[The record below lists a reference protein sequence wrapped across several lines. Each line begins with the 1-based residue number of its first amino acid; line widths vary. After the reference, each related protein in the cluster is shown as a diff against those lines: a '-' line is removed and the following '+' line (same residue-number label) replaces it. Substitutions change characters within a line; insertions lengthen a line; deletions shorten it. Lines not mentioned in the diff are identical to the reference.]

1 MCFFVYNRE
10 KDKKKMSR
18 KSSKLNEISEM
29 FNKIEID
36 FKKLNNEG
44 IKDVIDIIKKQNDT
58 RYTPNVKHKMEDIIL
73 ITLFAVLA
81 KCNEWTEIESFAK
94 KKEKWLR
101 KYLELPNGIPSHDT
115 IQRVI
120 SILDSQ
126 SLYTDTINYLIEKI
140 DLITSKAKE
149 KDILSMDG
157 KTSNGSKRGTGI
169 NEKEKVVNTMS
180 VYSNNY
186 GMSLIQDY
194 IEEKSNE
201 IPMGPK
207 LLEKLNLKD
216 CVVTADALNTQ
227 VDTIKAILKGKADYV
242 LPVKENQK
250 LTYEEIKEY
259 FGDKEFL
266 EKVRKENYKQTKEK
280 AHNGI
285 VTREYYLTNNIKWM
299 NKKEKWTGLK
309 SIGLARNIIE
319 RNDKTVIEDRYYI
332 VSFEGNIE
340 LFSKSV
346 RSEWGVE
353 NNLHAPLDIVFKED
367 ANKTLEKNGAKNLGI
382 IRRIALAILKFVQTY
397 YKKSL
402 NLIRTDLS
410 FDFEN
415 EIENIFKLLD
425 VESLRQLKNA

>member
-1 MCFFVYNRE
+1 
-10 KDKKKMSR
+10 MSK
-18 KSSKLNEISEM
+18 KSSKLMEISEM
-29 FNKIEID
+29 FDKININFEE
-36 FKKLNNEG
+36 LNNNG
-44 IKDVIDIIKKQNDT
+44 INDIITIIKKQEDT
-58 RYTPNVKHKMEDIIL
+58 RYQPNVKHKIEDIIL

-94 KKEKWLR
+94 KKEKWL
-101 KYLELPNGIPSHDT
+101 KQYLELPNGIPSHDT

-120 SILDSQ
+120 SILNPNT
-126 SLYTDTINYLIEKI
+126 LYSDTINYLINKI
-140 DLITSKAKE
+140 NQITTSKT

-157 KTSNGSKRGTGI
+157 KTSNGSNRSNGI
-169 NEKEKVVNTMS
+169 NKGEDIVNTMS

-186 GMSLIQDY
+186 GISLIQDY
-194 IEEKSNE
+194 ITEKSNE

-207 LLEKLNLKD
+207 LLEKLKLEG

-227 VDTIKAILKGKADYV
+227 VETIKAILKGKADYV
-242 LPVKENQK
+242 LPVKENQL
-250 LTYEEIKEY
+250 LTYTEIKGY
-259 FGDKEFL
+259 FEDNRIYEEVK
-266 EKVRKENYKQTKEK
+266 KQNYKKTISKE
-280 AHNGI
+280 HNGLI
-285 VTREYYLTNNIKWM
+285 TREYCMTEDIKWM
-299 NKKEKWTGLK
+299 EKKKKWPGLK
-309 SIGLARNIIE
+309 SIGLARNTIE
-319 RNDKTVIEDRYYI
+319 RDGKKVIENRYYI
-332 VSFEGNIE
+332 ISFTNDIE

-346 RSEWGVE
+346 RSEWNIE

-367 ANKTLEKNGAKNLGI
+367 SNKTLEKNGAKNLGI

-425 VESLRQLKNA
+425 TETLNTLKNT

>member
-1 MCFFVYNRE
+1 
-10 KDKKKMSR
+10 MSK
-18 KSSKLNEISEM
+18 KSSKLEEISKM
-29 FNKIEID
+29 FSEINVE
-36 FKKLNNEG
+36 FNELNNEG
-44 IKDVIDIIKKQNDT
+44 IHDMITIVKKQNDT
-58 RYTPNVKHKMEDIIL
+58 RYAPNVRHKMEDIIL
-73 ITLFAVLA
+73 ITLLGILA
-81 KCNEWTEIESFAK
+81 KCNEWKEIESFAK

-101 KYLELPNGIPSHDT
+101 QYLELPNGIPSHDT

-120 SILDSQ
+120 SLLEPQ
-126 SLYTDTINYLIEKI
+126 SLYRDTINYLIAKI
-140 DLITSKAKE
+140 DLITTKSKE

-157 KTSNGSKRGTGI
+157 KTSNGSKRSTGI
-169 NEKEKVVNTMS
+169 NESENVVNTMS
-180 VYSNNY
+180 VYSSNY
-186 GMSLIQDY
+186 GISLIQDY
-194 IEEKSNE
+194 IGEKSNE
-201 IPMGPK
+201 IPMGSK

-227 VDTIKAILKGKADYV
+227 VDTIKAILKGKAEYV

-259 FGDKEFL
+259 FGDKELL
-266 EKVRKENYKQTKEK
+266 EKAKKENYKQTIEKE
-280 AHNGI
+280 HNGI
-285 VTREYYLTNNIKWM
+285 VTREYYLTNDIKWM
-299 NKKEKWTGLK
+299 NKKEKWPGLK
-309 SIGLARNIIE
+309 SIGLARNITE
-319 RNDKTVIEDRYYI
+319 RNNKTIIEDRYYI
-332 VSFEGNIE
+332 VSFESDIE

-346 RSEWGVE
+346 RGEWGVE
-353 NNLHAPLDIVFKED
+353 NNLHAPLDIIFKED

-425 VESLRQLKNA
+425 VENLKQLKNT

>member
-1 MCFFVYNRE
+1 
-10 KDKKKMSR
+10 MSK
-18 KSSKLNEISEM
+18 KSSKLKELSKMFEEINFE
-29 FNKIEID
+29 FEQ
-36 FKKLNNEG
+36 LNNEG
-44 IKDVIDIIKKQNDT
+44 IEDMITIIKKQEDT
-58 RYTPNVKHKMEDIIL
+58 RYKPNVRHKMEDIIL

-120 SILDSQ
+120 SILNPNT
-126 SLYTDTINYLIEKI
+126 LYADTINYLIEKI
-140 DLITSKAKE
+140 NEITQSKE

-157 KTSNGSKRGTGI
+157 KTSNGSTRKTGI
-169 NEKEKVVNTMS
+169 HKKDKAVNTMS
-180 VYSNNY
+180 VYSTNY
-186 GMSLIQDY
+186 GLSLIQDY
-194 IEEKSNE
+194 IDDKSNE
-201 IPMGPK
+201 IPMGPELLKK
-207 LLEKLNLKD
+207 LDLKG

-227 VDTIKAILKGKADYV
+227 VETIKAILKGKADYV

-259 FGDKEFL
+259 YDDKVLL
-266 EKVRKENYKQTKEK
+266 EQIAKENYKKVTEKE
-280 AHNGI
+280 HNGI
-285 VTREYYLTNNIKWM
+285 MIREYYMTDDISWM
-299 NKKEKWTGLK
+299 NKKEKWPGIK
-309 SIGLARNIIE
+309 SIGLAKNTMERDGKITIE
-319 RNDKTVIEDRYYI
+319 KRYYI
-332 VSFEGNIE
+332 VSFSNDIE

-346 RSEWGVE
+346 RAEWGVE

-382 IRRIALAILKFVQTY
+382 IRRIVLSILKFVQTY
-397 YKKSL
+397 YKMSL
-402 NLIRTDLS
+402 NLIRTNLA

-425 VESLRQLKNA
+425 TKSLKQLKNT

>member
-1 MCFFVYNRE
+1 MIMYNEE

-18 KSSKLNEISEM
+18 KSSKLNEMSKI
-29 FNKIEID
+29 FNEID
-36 FKKLNNEG
+36 IEFKELNNEG
-44 IKDVIDIIKKQNDT
+44 IRDMITIVKKQEDT
-58 RYTPNVKHKMEDIIL
+58 RYRPNVKHKMEDIIL

-81 KCNEWTEIESFAK
+81 KCNEWTEIESFAR

-101 KYLELPNGIPSHDT
+101 QYLELPNGIPSHDT

-120 SILDSQ
+120 SILNPQ
-126 SLYTDTINYLIEKI
+126 TLYADTINYLIQKI
-140 DLITSKAKE
+140 DSITNKTTNE

-157 KTSNGSKRGTGI
+157 KTSNGSKRNTGI
-169 NEKEKVVNTMS
+169 NQEEKVVNTMS
-180 VYSNNY
+180 VYSTSY
-186 GMSLIQDY
+186 GISLIQDY

-207 LLEKLNLKD
+207 LLEKLNLNN

-250 LTYEEIKEY
+250 STHEEIKEY
-259 FGDKEFL
+259 FEDKEFL
-266 EKVRKENYKQTKEK
+266 EVVQKENYKKLVEKE
-280 AHNGI
+280 HNGI
-285 VTREYYLTNNIKWM
+285 VTREYYLTNDINWM
-299 NKKEKWTGLK
+299 TKKEKWPGLR
-309 SIGLARNIIE
+309 SIGLARNTIE
-319 RNDKTVIEDRYYI
+319 RNNKILVEDRYYI
-332 VSFEGNIE
+332 VSFSNDIE

-367 ANKTLEKNGAKNLGI
+367 TNKTLEKNGAKNLGI

-397 YKKSL
+397 YQKSL
-402 NLIRTDLS
+402 NLIRTDLA

-415 EIENIFKLLD
+415 EIDNIFKLLD
-425 VESLRQLKNA
+425 VEGLKKLKNT

>member
-1 MCFFVYNRE
+1 
-10 KDKKKMSR
+10 MSK
-18 KSSKLNEISEM
+18 KSSKLMEISEM
-29 FNKIEID
+29 FDKININFEE
-36 FKKLNNEG
+36 LNNNG
-44 IKDVIDIIKKQNDT
+44 INDIITIIKKQEDT
-58 RYTPNVKHKMEDIIL
+58 RYQPNVKHKIEDIIL

-94 KKEKWLR
+94 KKEKWL
-101 KYLELPNGIPSHDT
+101 KQYLELPNGIPSHDT

-120 SILDSQ
+120 SILNPNT
-126 SLYTDTINYLIEKI
+126 LYSETINYLINKI
-140 DLITSKAKE
+140 NQITTSKT

-157 KTSNGSKRGTGI
+157 KTSNGSNRSNGI
-169 NEKEKVVNTMS
+169 NKGEDIVNTMS

-186 GMSLIQDY
+186 GISLIQDY
-194 IEEKSNE
+194 ITEKSNE

-207 LLEKLNLKD
+207 LLEKLKLEG

-227 VDTIKAILKGKADYV
+227 VETIKAILKGKADYV
-242 LPVKENQK
+242 LPVKENQL
-250 LTYEEIKEY
+250 LTYTEIKGY
-259 FGDKEFL
+259 FEDNRIYEEVK
-266 EKVRKENYKQTKEK
+266 KQNYKKTISKE
-280 AHNGI
+280 HNGLI
-285 VTREYYLTNNIKWM
+285 TREYCMTEDIKWM
-299 NKKEKWTGLK
+299 EKKKKWPGLK
-309 SIGLARNIIE
+309 SIGLARNTIE
-319 RNDKTVIEDRYYI
+319 RDGKKVIENRYYI
-332 VSFEGNIE
+332 ISFTNDIE

-346 RSEWGVE
+346 RSEWNIE

-367 ANKTLEKNGAKNLGI
+367 SNKTLEKNGAKNLGI

-425 VESLRQLKNA
+425 TETLNTLKNT

>member
-1 MCFFVYNRE
+1 
-10 KDKKKMSR
+10 MSK
-18 KSSKLNEISEM
+18 KSSKLMEISEM
-29 FNKIEID
+29 FDKININFEE
-36 FKKLNNEG
+36 LNNNG
-44 IKDVIDIIKKQNDT
+44 INDIITIIKKQEDT
-58 RYTPNVKHKMEDIIL
+58 RYQPNVKHKIEDIIL

-94 KKEKWLR
+94 KKEKWL
-101 KYLELPNGIPSHDT
+101 KQYLELPNGIPSHDT

-120 SILDSQ
+120 SILNPNT
-126 SLYTDTINYLIEKI
+126 LYSDTINYLINKI
-140 DLITSKAKE
+140 NQITTSKT

-157 KTSNGSKRGTGI
+157 KTSNGSNRSNGI
-169 NEKEKVVNTMS
+169 NKGEDIVNTMS

-186 GMSLIQDY
+186 GISLIQDY
-194 IEEKSNE
+194 ITEKSNE

-207 LLEKLNLKD
+207 LLEKLKLEG

-227 VDTIKAILKGKADYV
+227 VETIKAILKGKADYV
-242 LPVKENQK
+242 LPVKENQL
-250 LTYEEIKEY
+250 LTYTEIKGY
-259 FGDKEFL
+259 FEDNRIYEEVK
-266 EKVRKENYKQTKEK
+266 KQNYKKTISKE
-280 AHNGI
+280 HNGLI
-285 VTREYYLTNNIKWM
+285 TREYCMTEDIKWM
-299 NKKEKWTGLK
+299 EKKQKWPGLK
-309 SIGLARNIIE
+309 SIGLARNTIE
-319 RNDKTVIEDRYYI
+319 RDGKKVIENRYYI
-332 VSFEGNIE
+332 ISFTNDIE

-346 RSEWGVE
+346 RSEWNIE

-367 ANKTLEKNGAKNLGI
+367 SNKTLEKNGAKNLGI

-425 VESLRQLKNA
+425 TETLNTLKNT

>member
-1 MCFFVYNRE
+1 
-10 KDKKKMSR
+10 MSK
-18 KSSKLNEISEM
+18 KSSKLNEISKM
-29 FNKIEID
+29 FSEINIKFD
-36 FKKLNNEG
+36 ELSNEG
-44 IKDVIDIIKKQNDT
+44 IRDMIAIVKKQNDT
-58 RYTPNVKHKMEDIIL
+58 RYAPNVKHKMEDIIL
-73 ITLFAVLA
+73 ITLFAILA
-81 KCNEWTEIESFAK
+81 KCNEWAEIETFAK

-101 KYLELPNGIPSHDT
+101 QYLELPNGIPSHDT

-120 SILDSQ
+120 SILDPQ
-126 SLYTDTINYLIEKI
+126 SLYADTINYLIKKI
-140 DLITSKAKE
+140 DLITTKTKE

-157 KTSNGSKRGTGI
+157 KTSNGSKRNTGI
-169 NEKEKVVNTMS
+169 NEKENVVNTMS
-180 VYSNNY
+180 VYSTKY
-186 GMSLIQDY
+186 GISLVQDY

-207 LLEKLNLKD
+207 LLGKLNLKD

-250 LTYEEIKEY
+250 ITYEEIKEY
-259 FGDKEFL
+259 FEDKEFL
-266 EKVRKENYKQTKEK
+266 EKAKKENYKQTIEKE
-280 AHNGI
+280 HNGI
-285 VTREYYLTNNIKWM
+285 VTREYYLTNDIKWM
-299 NKKEKWTGLK
+299 NKKEKWPGLK

-319 RNDKTVIEDRYYI
+319 KTDKTIVENRYYI
-332 VSFEGNIE
+332 VSFEDDIE

-410 FDFEN
+410 FDFET

-425 VESLRQLKNA
+425 VDSLKQLKNT